1 MKIKHEMTLS
11 TTEPNNNV
19 GVVKI
24 RQEDINSQ
32 IFDIEVEANGEPVDF
47 TGLTPFFINKTKMDE
62 GKPIEQA
69 DRMTVYPTEGC
80 LEYTLDKRDWQWIGK
95 NTAYISFRR
104 LNNDNSWNE
113 MYSTRDFTYQVTEG
127 VTEGTVFDSGYVWT
141 FEDLLRMFQKF
152 ISDSENSMLSFQE
165 QWEKFVEENKA
176 ILESLDPSGELLN
189 QLHEVKEKQAE
200 LDGILQTNAALQIGG
215 ETPRPVF
222 AGPLNTLRNKIDKTK
237 FNVLH
242 MTDIH
247 TDYGYGATSWTYAE
261 YFWSHMTN
269 MQSLQDMADVAIYNG
284 DNADCYIKDKE
295 QSEIQQRKF
304 GIKALRTAKIPT
316 FVNLGN
322 HDNGSP
328 PFKRDIGKVMPGD
341 IITNEEFKD
350 FYETKT
356 KLFDEVRNG
365 DSLYFYKDFE
375 DKKIRVIGL
384 NTNDNNQSVLN
395 SDGTYKYGSH
405 DHFAMQQ
412 EQLKWLANEA
422 LKVPNDY
429 HVIVFGHCPLHE
441 TIFDN
446 RECAVK
452 ILEAFKLGTTVP
464 IKSVYPDHLVDFT
477 ASFVGQGP
485 GNLIGYICG
494 HWHDEGFNQI
504 GENIKFTQMRC
515 LNGGFGD
522 PALIDTPQED
532 CWSVLS
538 VDTAAKK
545 VDVFGFGRATDRSFT
560 Y

>member
-19 GVVKI
+19 GVIKV

-47 TGLTPFFINKTKMDE
+47 TGLTPFFINKTKLDE

-104 LNNDNSWNE
+104 LNNDKSWSE

-165 QWEKFVEENKA
+165 QWQKFVEENKA

-200 LDGILQTNAALQIGG
+200 LDGTLQTNAALQIGG

-222 AGPLNTLRNKIDKTK
+222 TAPLNTLRNKLDKTK

-247 TDYGYGATSWTYAE
+247 TDYGYERTSWKYAQ
-261 YFWSHMTN
+261 YFWSHLTN
-269 MQSLQDMADVAIYNG
+269 MQSLQDLADVAIYNG
-284 DNADCYIKDKE
+284 DNADCYIKDKDISE
-295 QSEIQQRKF
+295 QQQRKF
-304 GIKALRTAKIPT
+304 GIKAIRSAAIPT

-328 PFKRDIGKVMPGD
+328 P
-341 IITNEEFKD
+341 
-350 FYETKT
+350 
-356 KLFDEVRNG
+356 
-365 DSLYFYKDFE
+365 
-375 DKKIRVIGL
+375 
-384 NTNDNNQSVLN
+384 
-395 SDGTYKYGSH
+395 
-405 DHFAMQQ
+405 
-412 EQLKWLANEA
+412 
-422 LKVPNDY
+422 
-429 HVIVFGHCPLHE
+429 
-441 TIFDN
+441 
-446 RECAVK
+446 
-452 ILEAFKLGTTVP
+452 
-464 IKSVYPDHLVDFT
+464 
-477 ASFVGQGP
+477 
-485 GNLIGYICG
+485 
-494 HWHDEGFNQI
+494 
-504 GENIKFTQMRC
+504 
-515 LNGGFGD
+515 
-522 PALIDTPQED
+522 
-532 CWSVLS
+532 
-538 VDTAAKK
+538 
-545 VDVFGFGRATDRSFT
+545 
-560 Y
+560 